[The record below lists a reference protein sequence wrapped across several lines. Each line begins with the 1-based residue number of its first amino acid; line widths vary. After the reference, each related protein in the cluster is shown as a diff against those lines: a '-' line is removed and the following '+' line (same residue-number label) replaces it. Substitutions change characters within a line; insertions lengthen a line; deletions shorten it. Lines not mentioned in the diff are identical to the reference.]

1 MAEVFIELKG
11 CDAMTEFNLVCTEEQ
26 LEFLREFAKMTKE
39 VSTYSCMPVVNLYKR
54 ESRLP
59 DEEISFELL
68 DEDTP
73 LKAKMSNEDEDS
85 YESDTTKLV

>member
-1 MAEVFIELKG
+1 MATVYVELKG
-11 CDAMTEFNLVCTEEQ
+11 CDAATEFNLVCTEEQ
-26 LEFLREFAKMTKE
+26 FDFLREFAKMTKE

-54 ESRLP
+54 ESELP

-68 DEDTP
+68 DEDTS

-85 YESDTTKLV
+85 YELDTTKLI

>member
-1 MAEVFIELKG
+1 
-11 CDAMTEFNLVCTEEQ
+11 
-26 LEFLREFAKMTKE
+26 MTKE

-54 ESRLP
+54 ESELP
-59 DEEISFELL
+59 DEDVSFELL

-85 YESDTTKLV
+85 YELDTTKLVQFVAKGLRHCKIAML

>member
-1 MAEVFIELKG
+1 
-11 CDAMTEFNLVCTEEQ
+11 MTEFNLVCTEEQ

-54 ESRLP
+54 ESGLP

-85 YESDTTKLV
+85 YELDTTKLV